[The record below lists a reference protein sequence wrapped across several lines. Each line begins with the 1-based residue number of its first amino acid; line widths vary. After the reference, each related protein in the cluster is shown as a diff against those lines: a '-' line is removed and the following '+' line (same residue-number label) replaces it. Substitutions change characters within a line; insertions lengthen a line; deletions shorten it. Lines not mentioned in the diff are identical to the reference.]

1 MSGAFKEAL
10 RLAALA
16 ERDARVFAVLCAH
29 GPESDFPAAAFH
41 AQQSIEKA
49 IKAVLCLK
57 GAEFRRTH
65 DLIELSGRVADAGAP
80 IPVDDNLLRRLTPYG
95 VEFRYDDTAMP
106 LIDSASAAHAVD
118 ICLSWCSGQLKQGE

>member
-16 ERDARVFAVLCAH
+16 ERDGRVFSVLCTH
-29 GPESDFPAAAFH
+29 GPEGDFPAAAFH

-65 DLIELSGRVADAGAP
+65 DLIELAGRASDTGASL
-80 IPVDDNLLRRLTPYG
+80 PVSDDLLRRLTPYG

-106 LIDSASAAHAVD
+106 LIDATNAARAVEA
-118 ICLSWCSGQLKQGE
+118 CLAWCNTQLKQGE

>member
-1 MSGAFKEAL
+1 MSGALKEAL

-16 ERDARVFAVLCAH
+16 ERDARVFAVLCTH

-65 DLIELSGRVADAGAP
+65 DLIELAGRAADAGAP
-80 IPVDDNLLRRLTPYG
+80 LPVNDDTLSRPTPYG

-106 LIDSASAAHAVD
+106 LIDATSAARAVD
-118 ICLSWCSGQLKQGE
+118 TCLSWCSTQLKQGE